1 MKPILVIVNKRLQSK
16 SYIARPVWSF
26 SQQQHHQHRNLH
38 VELPVLHARHSPE
51 TESRSSQSLVPVE
64 TRYPRLPELW
74 IKRHAKN
81 LYFAI
86 MVNTLSYASSI
97 ASHLSQKLH
106 LLATA
111 YVKDH
116 SAVTIRTT
124 LLVTDHISHKQSSSP
139 DDFLKPGSSIYVL
152 PVQITHKSTFPINL
166 RLSTKL

>member
-1 MKPILVIVNKRLQSK
+1 MKPILLIVKKQLRSK
-16 SYIARPVWSF
+16 TYIPSPIWSF

-64 TRYPRLPELW
+64 TRYPRPPELW

-86 MVNTLSYASSI
+86 SVNTISYASSI

-116 SAVTIRTT
+116 PAVTIRTT
-124 LLVTDHISHKQSSSP
+124 LFSHRSLFSQTI
-139 DDFLKPGSSIYVL
+139 L
-152 PVQITHKSTFPINL
+152 IT
-166 RLSTKL
+166 